1 MEDKDNNPT
10 PRPSTPVSRPV
21 MDVQRPVPRP
31 QPTTVGA
38 EPKPVVE
45 APAPVAAEPDKAPE
59 PAVVP
64 SETPTETPAT
74 KPTFDVQAALAEANN
89 TQASAAEPDAKDA
102 QAAHAQADHLLAAHS
117 KKGHKP
123 IVPIIIAVVVALA
136 LGAVTVFAYLKTQS
150 HTKSGGDATTTH
162 TESQTPAGATTED
175 VDAAD
180 KAVDAAAGTSDATDM
195 PESDL
200 SDTTLG
206 L

>member
-1 MEDKDNNPT
+1 MEDKDTNPA

-21 MDVQRPVPRP
+21 MDVQRPVARP
-31 QPTTVGA
+31 PLTTVG
-38 EPKPVVE
+38 EDPKPVVE
-45 APAPVAAEPDKAPE
+45 APVAVEPDKTPEAP
-59 PAVVP
+59 VVP
-64 SETPTETPAT
+64 TEAPADT
-74 KPTFDVQAALAEANN
+74 STAKPSFDVAAAMAEANK
-89 TQASAAEPDAKDA
+89 TPSGAAAPDAKDA

-123 IVPIIIAVVVALA
+123 IIPIMIAVVVALV

-150 HTKSGGDATTTH
+150 HTKGGGDVTDTMTH
-162 TESQTPAGATTED
+162 TETQTPAVTSED

-180 KAVDAAAGTSDATDM
+180 KAVDTAAGANDATDM

-200 SDTTLG
+200 SDATLG